1 MLCRTVLDREIL
13 CSRQL
18 EIETLANLSSLTV
31 SALLMKI
38 RSSIISFSF
47 GTEQMRALVV
57 M

>member
-1 MLCRTVLDREIL
+1 MLCRTPLDGEIL

-47 GTEQMRALVV
+47 GTEQMRALV